1 MIEYTCDDGE
11 NTCSFQN
18 ILISDETKRT
28 IPLMGENFISLHPW
42 CAVISE
48 WNNTDDEEA
57 RNKSGIVSATGIPYQ
72 NNEGPL
78 QRDEVKATFNKEE
91 NNDNA
96 RKSTTRVGFLLLLH
110 RRAPLVIFHVISNLL
125 PPPPP
130 PRLFHFFPL
139 PSLQASKIEC
149 RSRTTFFSL
158 SRPLFLPFI
167 SLVPFIHDRAP
178 RSFVAKRSSLCR
190 PVEEKETKKKKE
202 EEERIKFRSSTTSR
216 LDNF

>member
-1 MIEYTCDDGE
+1 MIEYTCDDRE

-110 RRAPLVIFHVISNLL
+110 RRAPLVIFHVISTL
-125 PPPPP
+125 
-130 PRLFHFFPL
+130 L
-139 PSLQASKIEC
+139 PSLPDFS
-149 RSRTTFFSL
+149 TFSLFRVCKLRKLNADHERPFSL
-158 SRPLFLPFI
+158 SLSSAFSPFY
-167 SLVPFIHDRAP
+167 FT
-178 RSFVAKRSSLCR
+178 RSFYSRSCSAIFRRETILSLSTCWR
-190 PVEEKETKKKKE
+190 ERNKEKKKKKKKE
-202 EEERIKFRSSTTSR
+202 
-216 LDNF
+216 

>member
-28 IPLMGENFISLHPW
+28 IPLMSENFISLHPW

-110 RRAPLVIFHVISNLL
+110 RRAPLVIFHVISSL
-125 PPPPP
+125 
-130 PRLFHFFPL
+130 L
-139 PSLQASKIEC
+139 PSLPDFSTFSLFRVCKLRKLNADHERPFSLSLV
-149 RSRTTFFSL
+149 RFFSL
-158 SRPLFLPFI
+158 LFHSFLLFTIVLRDLSSRNDPLSVDL
-167 SLVPFIHDRAP
+167 L
-178 RSFVAKRSSLCR
+178 KRKKQR
-190 PVEEKETKKKKE
+190 KKKE

>member
-110 RRAPLVIFHVISNLL
+110 RRAPLVIFHVISTL
-125 PPPPP
+125 
-130 PRLFHFFPL
+130 L
-139 PSLQASKIEC
+139 PSLPDFS
-149 RSRTTFFSL
+149 TFSLFRVCKLRKLNADHERPFSL
-158 SRPLFLPFI
+158 SLSSAFSPFY
-167 SLVPFIHDRAP
+167 FT
-178 RSFVAKRSSLCR
+178 RSFYSRSCSAIFRRETILSLSTCWR
-190 PVEEKETKKKKE
+190 ERNKEKKKKKKKE
-202 EEERIKFRSSTTSR
+202 
-216 LDNF
+216 